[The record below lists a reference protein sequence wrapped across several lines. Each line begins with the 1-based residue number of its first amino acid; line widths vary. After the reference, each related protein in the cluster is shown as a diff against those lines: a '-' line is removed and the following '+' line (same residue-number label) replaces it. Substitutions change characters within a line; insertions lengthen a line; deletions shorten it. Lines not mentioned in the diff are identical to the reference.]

1 MSRLF
6 PPFSPSPRRL
16 IKATLVAALWAGV
29 GIAAQPAQAA
39 PPAPSAVERDEAPR
53 LRAELAK
60 VNTEIDALKR
70 SDRGV
75 RDEARLRAR
84 LADAEALARRLNA
97 LERTTELPAPS
108 SLPSPARAVGEAPSD
123 GPGEWDAKADILTD
137 RARRLAGAAA
147 DLERRLGAFE
157 RRQELKRRAG
167 QLEHDPFAAFETSK
181 RHVVVNG
188 AVTPAFAPQVPGPTK
203 AADSPARGE
212 TSVSNGS
219 GAPTSGGGTASGPS
233 GPTGLTAGDASTKG
247 ATASG
252 AATVLPPSANG
263 AESSS
268 PALSLQL
275 RDALDPATLG
285 DLRRLEAS
293 GQSADRVRA
302 YRRAIDALKAEQAT
316 LDAEASGLRAKARS
330 GSTR

>member
-1 MSRLF
+1 MSRVL
-6 PPFSPSPRRL
+6 PSSSPSPRRL
-16 IKATLVAALWAGV
+16 IKATLVAALWAGGV
-29 GIAAQPAQAA
+29 IAAQPAQAA
-39 PPAPSAVERDEAPR
+39 PAAPSAAERDEAPR

-60 VNTEIDALKR
+60 VNAEIDALKR
-70 SDRGV
+70 RDRGV
-75 RDEARLRAR
+75 ADEARLRAR
-84 LADAEALARRLNA
+84 LADAQALARRLNA
-97 LERTTELPAPS
+97 LERTSEVPAPS
-108 SLPSPARAVGEAPSD
+108 SLPSPARDVGAAPSD
-123 GPGEWDAKADILTD
+123 GPGEWDAKADILAD
-137 RARRLAGAAA
+137 RARRLGGAAA

-188 AVTPAFAPQVPGPTK
+188 AVTPALGPAPSSGKT
-203 AADSPARGE
+203 ADTPARGE
-212 TSVSNGS
+212 TSVSSNTGPQNPG
-219 GAPTSGGGTASGPS
+219 GANAPS
-233 GPTGLTAGDASTKG
+233 GPGLTAGDATTKG
-247 ATASG
+247 STTSG
-252 AATVLPPSANG
+252 SATVSPPSALG

-293 GQSADRVRA
+293 GQSADRIRA

-316 LDAEASGLRAKARS
+316 LDAEAAGLRAKAQS
-330 GSTR
+330 GSAR

>member
-6 PPFSPSPRRL
+6 PPSSPSPRRL
-16 IKATLVAALWAGV
+16 IQATLVAALWAGV
-29 GIAAQPAQAA
+29 GVSAQVAHAA
-39 PPAPSAVERDEAPR
+39 PPVLSAAERDEAPR
-53 LRAELAK
+53 LRVELAK
-60 VNTEIDALKR
+60 VNAEIDALKR

-75 RDEARLRAR
+75 RDEARLRTR

-97 LERTTELPAPS
+97 LERTAP
-108 SLPSPARAVGEAPSD
+108 PSPSPVPSPTRTIGAAPSD
-123 GPGEWDAKADILTD
+123 GPGEWDAKADILAD
-137 RARRLAGAAA
+137 RARRLATAAA

-157 RRQELKRRAG
+157 QRQELKRRAG

-188 AVTPAFAPQVPGPTK
+188 AVTPAFAPQTP
-203 AADSPARGE
+203 
-212 TSVSNGS
+212 TSVKSADQPDR
-219 GAPTSGGGTASGPS
+219 GATSVTGNAGGTASGSGSASTPAGPGLTVDSNTKGSSTS
-233 GPTGLTAGDASTKG
+233 GP
-247 ATASG
+247 
-252 AATVLPPSANG
+252 ATVLPPSAGG
-263 AESSS
+263 AETSS

-285 DLRRLEAS
+285 DLRRLEGS

-316 LDAEASGLRAKARS
+316 LDAEAAGLRAKARS
-330 GSTR
+330 GNDR